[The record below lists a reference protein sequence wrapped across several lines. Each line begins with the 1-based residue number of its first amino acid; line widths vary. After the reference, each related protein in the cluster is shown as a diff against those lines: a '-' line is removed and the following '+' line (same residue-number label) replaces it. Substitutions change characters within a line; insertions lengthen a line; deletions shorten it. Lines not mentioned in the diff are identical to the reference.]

1 MRVLRLFPQDGTGN
15 AVMDF
20 VVTTTDPA
28 LKAVAASTPRPVQ
41 LEKEGRGEEG
51 GEAFD
56 DNDGE
61 EGKLTIRFRSSKRV
75 MF

>member
-41 LEKEGRGEEG
+41 LEKEGGGGE

-61 EGKLTIRFRSSKRV
+61 RKSNNTFSSKRV
-75 MF
+75 VF